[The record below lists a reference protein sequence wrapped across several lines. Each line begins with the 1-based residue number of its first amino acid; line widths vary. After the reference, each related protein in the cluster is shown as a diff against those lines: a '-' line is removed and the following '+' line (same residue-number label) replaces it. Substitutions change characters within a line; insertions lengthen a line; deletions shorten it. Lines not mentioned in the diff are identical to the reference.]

1 MDDPQDRRTNDAYI
15 NEQLKAIREDLHQ
28 ISHGNGRQGLRQLLD
43 DMYGPRTRE
52 RPGLFARVVII
63 ENDVESMKASQ
74 RERVWLQRGIAVGM
88 ALVLAEQ
95 VMGVNIGG
103 ILRTALGL

>member
-1 MDDPQDRRTNDAYI
+1 MEDREGRRENDTHI
-15 NEQLKAIREDLHQ
+15 TEQLEAIRAELH
-28 ISHGNGRQGLRQLLD
+28 SLAHGNGRQGLRQLLD
-43 DMYGPRTRE
+43 DVYGPRTRE

-63 ENDVESMKASQ
+63 EKDVEGMKASQ

-103 ILRTALGL
+103 VLRTAFGL